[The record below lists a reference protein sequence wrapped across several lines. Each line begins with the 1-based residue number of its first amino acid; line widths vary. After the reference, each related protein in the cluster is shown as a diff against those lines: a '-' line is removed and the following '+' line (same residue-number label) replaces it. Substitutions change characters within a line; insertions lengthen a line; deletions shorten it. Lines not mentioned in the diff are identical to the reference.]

1 MSSAPR
7 ERIESLARE
16 WRIRWY
22 VALTALGIA
31 LAALGAAYGVPLVVT
46 TLGIILALGIAHWR
60 RPQVDAELVARH
72 LDRVFPALEESATL
86 LLAPDGALTAV
97 ERVQRGRVERA
108 FAELPRYILLPR
120 RPLRI
125 VWGIAAVL
133 FFASCDRYL
142 AQNSPLVPPMA
153 EATRRAHLP
162 PPTLDRLTITVTPPA
177 YLGGRVT
184 RESGDVDVA
193 EGSGLSFDARTSNAD
208 EVWLISTSGD
218 SARLSGDHHAAMTA
232 ERSLL
237 YQVVMVRDTFRVRTA
252 WHRITVLPDRPPLLT
267 VVRPE
272 ERTLLPATP
281 PWKVPVEI
289 LASDDHGIVDARLIA
304 TITTGSGEGVKFRE
318 DTIPFASRSAR
329 GTGLTLRAELD
340 LAALAMGPGDELYVV
355 AQAFDGRRPEPN
367 EGRSTTL
374 FISITDTA
382 QVTEGE
388 FDGLAIDRMPDYFR
402 SQRQIIIDTEKLLAE
417 RARLSDAEF
426 KRRSND
432 IGIDQQLLRLRYS
445 EVAGGEEE
453 GGAVDPMGGREHAAA
468 EPADP
473 NQAAVA
479 DPNARTQADLTEGQ
493 AHSHDIVENAT
504 LLSMSTKD
512 LLQRA
517 LGQMWQAEL
526 QLRTYK
532 PDSALPYE
540 QKALEYLEAVRQAAR
555 TYVKRVG
562 LEPPPLEP
570 DRKRLT
576 GDLAGIT
583 APRRT
588 ATRTRNDSLPAIRQV
603 LVGARSG
610 AALDAAAREVAA
622 LAVEDPVRHLETL
635 RALTAW
641 SDALRAGRSC
651 PECEARSLAGLQR
664 ALPPA
669 PPQAGS
675 AAPIPGLVDGYFT
688 RMRRP

>member
-1 MSSAPR
+1 VTSAPR
-7 ERIESLARE
+7 DRIESLARE

-22 VALTALGIA
+22 VAL
-31 LAALGAAYGVPLVVT
+31 AALGLSIGLLGAAMGAPPVLT
-46 TLGIILALGIAHWR
+46 ALAIILTLGVAHWR
-60 RPQVDAELVARH
+60 RPRVDAEVVARH
-72 LDRVFPALEESATL
+72 LDRVFPVLEESTTL
-86 LLAPDGALTAV
+86 LLAPDGGLTAV

-125 VWGIAAVL
+125 IRGAAVAACILAWWISRGAGVGAALLPGRIAADP
-133 FFASCDRYL
+133 AAPPRL
-142 AQNSPLVPPMA
+142 AAIEL
-153 EATRRAHLP
+153 
-162 PPTLDRLTITVTPPA
+162 TVTEPA
-177 YLGGRVT
+177 YLGGT
-184 RESGDVDVA
+184 RRRGGSDAEAPEGSTLAFEVRA
-193 EGSGLSFDARTSNAD
+193 EGASGVTLLTTN
-208 EVWLISTSGD
+208 GD
-218 SARLSGDHHAAMTA
+218 SVAAGNGVTFAA
-232 ERSLL
+232 ERSFL
-237 YQVVMVRDTFRVRTA
+237 YQVLLARDTFRVRSP
-252 WHRITVLPDRPPLLT
+252 WHRVTVLPDRPPLLT

-272 ERTLLPATP
+272 ERTHLPSTP

-289 LASDDHGIVDARLIA
+289 LASDDHGIVETRLIA

-318 DTIPFASRSAR
+318 DTIPFATRSSRGS
-329 GTGLTLRAELD
+329 GLSLRAELD
-340 LAALAMGPGDELYVV
+340 LAALGMGPGDELYLA
-355 AQAFDGRRPEPN
+355 AQAIDGRRPEPN

-374 FISITDTA
+374 FISIADTA
-382 QVTEGE
+382 MVTEGE

-417 RARLSDAEF
+417 RVRLTEAEF

-453 GGAVDPMGGREHAAA
+453 GGAADPMGGREHAAA
-468 EPADP
+468 EPEDP
-473 NQAAVA
+473 NAAAVA
-479 DPNARTQADLTEGQ
+479 DPNARAQADLTQGQ

-504 LLSMSTKD
+504 LLAMSTKE

-532 PDSALPYE
+532 PDTALPYE
-540 QKALEYLEAVRQAAR
+540 QRALEYLEAVRQAAR
-555 TYVKRVG
+555 SYVKRVG

-576 GDLAGIT
+576 GDLSGIA

-588 ATRTRNDSLPAIRQV
+588 ATRERRDSLPAIRRV
-603 LVGARSG
+603 LAGARSP

-622 LAVEDPVRHLETL
+622 LAVEEPVRHLETL
-635 RALTAW
+635 RALAEW
-641 SDALRAGRSC
+641 SEALRAARPCAG
-651 PECEARSLAGLQR
+651 CETRSLAGLQG

-669 PPQAGS
+669 PPVAGS
-675 AAPIPGLVDGYFT
+675 VAPTPAVVDRYFA
-688 RMRRP
+688 RVRRP